1 MTVIIHLT
9 LSIRHYL
16 LTMSGE
22 LLPLGVDI
30 DGGKVRRLI
39 HGGSVRLHPSAI
51 GSGPHKV
58 YLTKAQYKGAGVAV
72 HRGRHMTMRMSPE
85 QVAYNVK
92 HGSGIFGNIWNG
104 IKNAVSAN
112 KGTLINA
119 AKSVASN
126 LVPKAL
132 NAAQSYATQ
141 KLPQYASQ
149 IGAVRNV
156 AQNAINSKLNGGKV
170 RKVRSHS
177 KAGSSKAKYLFG
189 NTDEIEHNL
198 HLQTGGGA
206 RKSKKRAPSKKRV
219 QSYAGDSSELTHNL
233 SLRGDPVAAAL
244 FASDRPLSTLR
255 RA

>member
-1 MTVIIHLT
+1 
-9 LSIRHYL
+9 
-16 LTMSGE
+16 MSGE

-39 HGGSVRLHPSAI
+39 HGGTVRIHPNAL
-51 GSGPHKV
+51 GGGVHKLYV
-58 YLTKAQYKGAGVAV
+58 TKAQYKGAGVAV
-72 HRGRHMTMRMSPE
+72 HRGKHLTLRMSPD

-132 NAAQSYATQ
+132 NAAQNYATA

-156 AQNAINSKLNGGKV
+156 AQNAINSKLSGGKI
-170 RKVRSHS
+170 RKTRQHT
-177 KAGSSKAKYLFG
+177 KAAPGRAKFLFG

-206 RKSKKRAPSKKRV
+206 KKGKKRAPRRGV
-219 QSYAGDSSELTHNL
+219 QSYAGENSELSTNL
-233 SLRGDPVAAAL
+233 GLTTGDPVSAAAY
-244 FASDRPLSTLR
+244 ATARPISRLR